1 MITIVTINRNNASG
15 LEKTIASVI
24 GQSFI
29 DYEFIIIDGASTD
42 GSVDVIKRVNPGY
55 SNIRW
60 ISEPDSGIYNAMNKG
75 VSMATGEY
83 LLFLNS
89 GDSFA
94 SNSVVNEIIPF
105 LDGVVD
111 ILLGRV
117 NVVKA
122 GEIVSTSKLLSE
134 RDLSLYNLYLQGIP
148 HQASL
153 IKRELLIKDP
163 YDESLKINAD
173 WKFFVKSI
181 IMDNANV
188 MTIPNV
194 IADYDGE
201 GLSSTNMELLLEER
215 ERAFRELMPPRI
227 AEDYLAVFP
236 HYYEVKRVKWLL
248 EHKKLYNIYRC
259 FCSVCIKIIHK

>member
-1 MITIVTINRNNASG
+1 MKLSVITINRNNVEG
-15 LEKTIASVI
+15 LKKTIGSVLH
-24 GQSFI
+24 QSVCDFEYI
-29 DYEFIIIDGASTD
+29 VVDGASTD
-42 GSVDVIKRVNPGY
+42 GAVEYLKALPQDRVIWK
-55 SNIRW
+55 
-60 ISEPDSGIYNAMNKG
+60 SEPDKGIYNAMNKG

-94 SNSVVNEIIPF
+94 SNSVVNEINPL
-105 LDGVVD
+105 LDGDVD

-122 GEIVSTSKLLSE
+122 GEIVSTSRLLSE
-134 RDLSLYNLYLQGIP
+134 RDMSLFNIYLQGIP

-173 WKFFVKSI
+173 WKSFFKSI

-215 ERAFRELMPPRI
+215 EKAFRELMPPRI

-236 HYYEVKRVKWLL
+236 HYYEVKRVTWLL
-248 EHKKLYNIYRC
+248 EHPTWYKLYRALA
-259 FCSVCIKIIHK
+259 SLGIKICK